1 MTIKPNN
8 TIDGEDKAEGPNN
21 DKHPGAART
30 GRLHWAMARLSGLF
44 ALIQLIGM
52 GLLAM
57 LAISL
62 VLSPMWWLTHERG
75 GSVQKE
81 TAAGHVLRVE
91 LKGGLFTRALV
102 ETDVG
107 FYALQEGASL
117 RKGELVTLRERL
129 DGSRS
134 LCNLEG
140 RCTGLLGSP
149 R

>member
-1 MTIKPNN
+1 M
-8 TIDGEDKAEGPNN
+8 
-21 DKHPGAART
+21 RT
-30 GRLHWAMARLSGLF
+30 GRLRGALSGLF
-44 ALIQLIGM
+44 ISIQLIGM

-62 VLSPMWWLTHERG
+62 VLSAMWWLTHERG

-81 TAAGHVLRVE
+81 TAAGRVLRVE
-91 LKGGLFTRALV
+91 LKGSLFARALV
-102 ETDVG
+102 ETDAG

-117 RKGELVTLRERL
+117 RKGELVTLRERR

-134 LCNLEG
+134 LCDLEG
-140 RCTGLLGSP
+140 RCTGLLGVL

>member
-1 MTIKPNN
+1 MTIKPNDA
-8 TIDGEDKAEGPNN
+8 IDGEDKAEGES
-21 DKHPGAART
+21 KGKRSGAART

-44 ALIQLIGM
+44 ALIQLIGI

-62 VLSPMWWLTHERG
+62 VLSPMWWLTHESG
-75 GSVQKE
+75 ASVQKE

-117 RKGELVTLRERL
+117 RKGELVTLRERR

-134 LCNLEG
+134 LCDSEG
-140 RCTGLLGSP
+140 RCTGLLGVL